1 MSMEIEGAGRWIFA
15 AAAFVIAFGVRYALN
30 LDLPIGFPY
39 ITFLPAVI
47 ITTFVAGLWPGI
59 VTSIAGGLAA
69 WYFFIAPYG
78 SFALNANSA
87 LALGFYIFIV
97 GIDLAI
103 INIMS
108 RALHRLAEE
117 RRRSAELAQSREFMF
132 SELQHR
138 VSNNLQV
145 VASLMQMQKRR
156 ISDAEAMK
164 IVDEAI
170 RRLQLVSKIQRALH
184 NPHGQ
189 RIPLKDFLNEMVPDV
204 IEAAGGSHSISHRV
218 VTDESTKDVVLSSTQ
233 SVPVGL
239 IAAELVA
246 NSIEHGFE
254 GRENGHIQIEVK
266 KSDTD
271 MVALCIADDG
281 HGIPDGFELSQSD
294 SLGMQIARAFAMQLG
309 GELIM
314 KRENGTRAV
323 LTFPQADPDDLS
335 EQEPHALTEA

>member
-1 MSMEIEGAGRWIFA
+1 MEIDGVSGWVFSAV
-15 AAAFVIAFGVRYALN
+15 AFLVAFGVRYALN

-39 ITFLPAVI
+39 LTFFPAVI

-59 VTSIAGGLAA
+59 ANAVAGGLAA

-78 SFALNANSA
+78 SFALNGNSA

-97 GIDLAI
+97 GTDIAI
-103 INIMS
+103 LHVMS

-117 RRRSAELAQSREFMF
+117 RQRSAELARSREFMF

-145 VASLMQMQKRR
+145 VASMMQMQKRQ
-156 ISDAEAMK
+156 INDPDAMK

-189 RIPLKDFLNEMVPDV
+189 RIPLREFLNGMVPDV
-204 IEAAGGSHSISHRV
+204 IEAAGGPPGITYD
-218 VTDESTKDVVLSSTQ
+218 VTADASAQNVILTSEQ

-246 NSIEHGFE
+246 NSVEHGFNK
-254 GRENGHIQIEVK
+254 RDRGHIDIHVGRAP
-266 KSDTD
+266 DGRI
-271 MVALCIADDG
+271 ALGISDDG
-281 HGIPDGFELSQSD
+281 HGIADDFELAKSR
-294 SLGMQIARAFAMQLG
+294 SLGMQIARAFALQLG
-309 GELIM
+309 GELSLQ
-314 KRENGTRAV
+314 RDNGTRAM
-323 LTFPQADPDDLS
+323 LIFPEGAGDD
-335 EQEPHALTEA
+335 ALFSDTNTLAGLN